1 MGLQRVSFGIN
12 VSKMFIF
19 EVFTFLRKI
28 VDYFQWKI
36 CFHLQKLRGW
46 TKLYHSKFTT
56 STKITLVALFH
67 CFFRKKA
74 SKMLILGGF
83 SCYKRT
89 ISGNFDLT
97 VCEIFKKKKKKKIV
111 SKIQSSRIFLIFQK
125 QTFREV
131 KKITILKSLENSL
144 KNVR

>member
-28 VDYFQWKI
+28 GDYFQSKI

-97 VCEIFKKKKKKKIV
+97 VCEIFKKKKIV

>member
-28 VDYFQWKI
+28 GDYFQWKI

-97 VCEIFKKKKKKKIV
+97 VCEIFKKKKKKIV
-111 SKIQSSRIFLIFQK
+111 RKIQSSRIFLIFQK

>member
-97 VCEIFKKKKKKKIV
+97 VCEIFKKKKKIV

>member
-28 VDYFQWKI
+28 GDYFQWKI

-97 VCEIFKKKKKKKIV
+97 VCEIFKKKKIV